1 VLYNL
6 PALIL
11 IGIPLFLVFLGGR
24 AIFRRVRKSKV
35 FVEAPEE
42 KEVVKK

>member
-11 IGIPLFLVFLGGR
+11 SGIPLYLVFLGGR
-24 AIFRRVRKSKV
+24 ALFRRVRKPTER
-35 FVEAPEE
+35 VERSEE
-42 KEVVKK
+42 VKKE